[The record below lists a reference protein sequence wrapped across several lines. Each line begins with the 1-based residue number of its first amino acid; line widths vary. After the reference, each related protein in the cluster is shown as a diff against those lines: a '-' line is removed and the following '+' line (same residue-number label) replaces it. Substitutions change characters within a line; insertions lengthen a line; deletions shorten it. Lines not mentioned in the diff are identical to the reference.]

1 MRRPAAPPGVRRPAA
16 PPAAEEA
23 GAGQDVGVPRSAGG
37 PQLAWLTVDMLK
49 SGTRTAGMTARV
61 Q

>member
-1 MRRPAAPPGVRRPAA
+1 MTATGPGRRDAPGGRGHAR
-16 PPAAEEA
+16 A
-23 GAGQDVGVPRSAGG
+23 GPRGRADRAGLGR

-61 Q
+61 K